1 MHNLKVKALCGLS
14 VLMIG
19 STMSLPVLAD
29 SFAYTPITGP
39 AASANN
45 AFAFDKDFVMSKD
58 ATIPAATFN
67 YAIAPGAE
75 IAPTATTVGVKPG
88 PAGAAIADVVYVT
101 ADTDATVT
109 ESGTEKTATKQAK
122 VDLSACSFSEPG
134 VYRYIITESGTNN
147 GVTNDAKTKRT
158 LDVYIENGADKTL
171 QVAGY
176 AFYEGEK
183 TDAPSKTAETATG
196 KSEGYTNTYD
206 TYDLTFGKEVKGNF
220 GSLDQYFEFTVTIA
234 ADEGTVLQVDISD
247 ADATPASNTATTKT
261 TAANP
266 TTLTAGANGITQKF
280 YLHDGQYITIK
291 DLPANATYSVTEDRE
306 DYQSANGIVAADNDD
321 SVAHT
326 DPQSGSITAD
336 VKTGYTNTRNTVT
349 PTGVA
354 GSLTSM
360 LPGILT
366 IGAGAL
372 GAGSIVAVRRKKKK

>member
-1 MHNLKVKALCGLS
+1 M
-14 VLMIG
+14 
-19 STMSLPVLAD
+19 
-29 SFAYTPITGP
+29 P
-39 AASANN
+39 A
-45 AFAFDKDFVMSKD
+45 
-58 ATIPAATFN
+58 
-67 YAIAPGAE
+67 
-75 IAPTATTVGVKPG
+75 
-88 PAGAAIADVVYVT
+88 
-101 ADTDATVT
+101 
-109 ESGTEKTATKQAK
+109 KQ
-122 VDLSACSFSEPG
+122 
-134 VYRYIITESGTNN
+134 
-147 GVTNDAKTKRT
+147 
-158 LDVYIENGADKTL
+158 
-171 QVAGY
+171 
-176 AFYEGEK
+176 
-183 TDAPSKTAETATG
+183 PSK
-196 KSEGYTNTYD
+196 S
-206 TYDLTFGKEVKGNF
+206 
-220 GSLDQYFEFTVTIA
+220 
-234 ADEGTVLQVDISD
+234 
-247 ADATPASNTATTKT
+247 TKT